1 MDKREQMLIEC
12 QELENFAHS
21 KCESVN
27 DFNVYWRGI
36 IDGYNYFNK
45 NKVKIVQ
52 LQHKMSMEDIPF
64 VEDVERGM
72 LKNFVDY
79 LVQQGFLKIERESE
93 MNVVNIK
100 MRMNCLK

>member
-1 MDKREQMLIEC
+1 MDKREQMFIER
-12 QELENFAHS
+12 QELENFARS
-21 KCESVN
+21 KCDSVN
-27 DFNVYWRGI
+27 DFNVYLRGI

-64 VEDVERGM
+64 VEDVEHGM